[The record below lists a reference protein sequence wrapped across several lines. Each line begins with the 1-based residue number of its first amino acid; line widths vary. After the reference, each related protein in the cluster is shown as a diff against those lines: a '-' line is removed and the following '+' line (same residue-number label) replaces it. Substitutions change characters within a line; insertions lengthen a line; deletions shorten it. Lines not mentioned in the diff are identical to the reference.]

1 MNIKRIV
8 VWLGLSVLM
17 MIFWIVGIFIGNAIF
32 PSSLIEA
39 AASSDNNE
47 LMFFLVCAM
56 NTGIIVYFIY
66 NQRTTGWKLVG
77 ILFLVIFGIQYFM
90 SQIETLWF
98 NDSLQLP
105 INGIWAIVSGGA
117 IMNLIIALLAT
128 WLTGNFSSS
137 KESDSKKLKLEVQ
150 PLIIRGVIFSVV
162 IWPLVYFMA
171 GYFIAWQFTE
181 IRVFYSGTSEMA
193 PFLTIMED
201 NFASGLYYFQIF
213 RGVLWILIALLVCSV
228 TRGSMIHKG
237 IVLGLLFMFL
247 GSSGLLLDNPVM
259 PYMVRMGHL
268 VETASS
274 NFIWGII
281 LAWGFSK
288 FTVHDRIDSES

>member
-1 MNIKRIV
+1 MNLKRIL

-17 MIFWIVGIFIGNAIF
+17 MIFWIAGLFIGNAIF
-32 PSSLIEA
+32 PSSLMETS
-39 AASSDNNE
+39 ASSDNNE

-56 NTGIIVYFIY
+56 NTGIILYFIY
-66 NQRTTGWKLVG
+66 KQRSTGWKLVG
-77 ILFLVIFGIQYFM
+77 ILFLVSFGIQYFM
-90 SQIETLWF
+90 AQIETVWF
-98 NDSLQLP
+98 NDSLKLP

-128 WLTGNFSSS
+128 WLTGNFGSS
-137 KESDSKKLKLEVQ
+137 KEFEFTKLKIEVR
-150 PLIIRGVIFSVV
+150 PMIIRGVIFSVV

-171 GYFIAWQFTE
+171 GYLIAWQFTE
-181 IRVFYSGTSEMA
+181 VRLFYSGTSEMA
-193 PFLTIMED
+193 SFLSIMKD

-213 RGVLWILIALLVCSV
+213 RGVLWILIAMLVFSV
-228 TRGSMIHKG
+228 TKGSMIHKG
-237 IVLGLLFMFL
+237 IILGLLFSFL

-274 NFIWGII
+274 NFIWGLI

-288 FTVHDRIDSES
+288 FTVNDLIDSES